1 MQNDL
6 NEIAVFVKVVEQGS
20 FVRAAE
26 ALGLP
31 PATVSRRVASLE
43 KRLGVRLLQRTTRKM
58 TLTSAGMRYFERC
71 ARILAELQEAERAV
85 TQEQMEAQGTLRITT
100 PPMLTEMSLVPYFE
114 RYLRENPKVQ
124 MEVLLTDR
132 LVNLVEEGFDAG
144 IRIGALHNSNYVCR
158 RLFSVSLS
166 LYAGPRYLSANPAP
180 ATPGA
185 LVNHALLAFGPLKP
199 IPWGVP
205 EVDRPD
211 RQPGR
216 RMLINSF
223 HVLRDLAAAG
233 HGIALLPDSLC
244 ERELADGILT
254 RLDLA
259 GSRQIQD
266 AYLVYPSRKFMPY
279 RLRQFIHTLTE
290 QGEAGLS
297 ESE

>member
-6 NEIAVFVKVVEQGS
+6 NEVAVFVKVVEQGS

-58 TLTSAGMRYFERC
+58 TLTSAGVQYFERC

-114 RYLRENPKVQ
+114 RYLCENPKVQ

-144 IRIGALHNSNYVCR
+144 IRIGALHNPNYVCR
-158 RLFSVSLS
+158 RLFSVGLS
-166 LYAGPRYLSANPAP
+166 LYASPCYLSDNPAP
-180 ATPGA
+180 SASEA
-185 LVNHALLAFGPLKP
+185 LVNHALLTFGPLKP
-199 IPWGVP
+199 IPWGMP
-205 EVDRPD
+205 EVDRQD

-254 RLDLA
+254 QLDLA

-279 RLRQFIHTLTE
+279 RLRQFIHTLTGLR
-290 QGEAGLS
+290 GE
-297 ESE
+297 E

>member
-31 PATVSRRVASLE
+31 TATVSRRVASLE

-58 TLTSAGMRYFERC
+58 TLTSVGVQYFERC
-71 ARILAELQEAERAV
+71 TRILAELQEAERAV
-85 TQEQMEAQGTLRITT
+85 TQEQMEAQGTLRITA

-124 MEVLLTDR
+124 MEVFLTER
-132 LVNLVEEGFDAG
+132 LVNLVDEGFDAG
-144 IRIGALHNSNYVCR
+144 IRIGAMHNSNYVCR
-158 RLFSVSLS
+158 RLFSVGLS
-166 LYAGPRYLSANPAP
+166 LYASPRYLSANPAP
-180 ATPGA
+180 STSEA
-185 LVNHALLAFGPLKP
+185 LINHTLLMFGPLRP
-199 IPWGVP
+199 IPWGMP
-205 EVDRPD
+205 EVDRQD

-244 ERELADGILT
+244 ERELADGTLT
-254 RLDLA
+254 QLDLA

-279 RLRQFIHTLTE
+279 RLRQFIHTLTGP
-290 QGEAGLS
+290 GE
-297 ESE
+297 EE